1 MRIDEF
7 ASAEEQMA
15 LWKLVND
22 KVWQAIDAQR
32 QQQAQAAQ
40 AKAAKAKLKPRK
52 GRKGDRGK
60 LSIPMPP
67 PPPSPKAP
75 PAKKPEASP
84 NPQQAKPQ
92 NLQPP
97 AQGQQIAQ
105 RQPLAQPHTAAPTM
119 TPTNAST
126 APKDEV
132 FAQKLVQKNS
142 EVHGDDRH
150 SKNGYPIIPLQKPK
164 PLGVMPRPQQMR

>member
-22 KVWQAIDAQR
+22 KVWQAIETQR

-52 GRKGDRGK
+52 GRKGGRGK
-60 LSIPMPP
+60 ISIPMPP
-67 PPPSPKAP
+67 PPPSPKVP
-75 PAKKPEASP
+75 TAKKPEALA
-84 NPQQAKPQ
+84 NPQQAKSQ

-97 AQGQQIAQ
+97 AQGQQFAQ
-105 RQPLAQPHTAAPTM
+105 RQQLAQLQTAAAPIA
-119 TPTNAST
+119 PANAST
-126 APKDEV
+126 APKDGV
-132 FAQKLVQKNS
+132 LAQKLVQKNS

-150 SKNGYPIIPLQKPK
+150 SKNGYPVNPAYKVKP
-164 PLGVMPRPQQMR
+164 MTND

>member
-7 ASAEEQMA
+7 ASAEEQLA

-22 KVWQAIDAQR
+22 NVWQAIETQR
-32 QQQAQAAQ
+32 QQQVQVAQ
-40 AKAAKAKLKPRK
+40 AKAAQAKLKPRK
-52 GRKGDRGK
+52 GRKGGRGK

-84 NPQQAKPQ
+84 HPQQAKPQ
-92 NLQPP
+92 NPQPQ
-97 AQGQQIAQ
+97 AQGQHFAQ
-105 RQPLAQPHTAAPTM
+105 RQQLAQAQTAAAPIA
-119 TPTNAST
+119 PTNAST
-126 APKDEV
+126 APKDGV
-132 FAQKLVQKNS
+132 LAQKLVQKNS

-150 SKNGYPIIPLQKPK
+150 SKNGYQVNPMHKAKPM
-164 PLGVMPRPQQMR
+164 GVMPRSQQVR

>member
-15 LWKLVND
+15 LWRLVND
-22 KVWQAIDAQR
+22 NVWQAIETQR

-40 AKAAKAKLKPRK
+40 VKAAQAKSKPRK
-52 GRKGDRGK
+52 GRKGSRGK

-67 PPPSPKAP
+67 PPPSPKSP
-75 PAKKPEASP
+75 TTKKPEASA

-105 RQPLAQPHTAAPTM
+105 RQQLAQPQTAA
-119 TPTNAST
+119 TPIVPANAST
-126 APKDEV
+126 APQDGV
-132 FAQKLVQKNS
+132 FTQKLVQKNS

-150 SKNGYPIIPLQKPK
+150 SKNGYPLNPMHKVK
-164 PLGVMPRPQQMR
+164 PLGAMPRHQ

>member
-1 MRIDEF
+1 MRIVEI
-7 ASAEEQMA
+7 ANAEEQMA

-22 KVWQAIDAQR
+22 NVWQAIDAQR

-52 GRKGDRGK
+52 GRKGGMGK
-60 LSIPMPP
+60 LSTSMPP

-75 PAKKPEASP
+75 PAKKPEASA

-97 AQGQQIAQ
+97 TQGQHFAQ
-105 RQPLAQPHTAAPTM
+105 RQQLAQPYAAAAHIAPA
-119 TPTNAST
+119 NAST
-126 APKDEV
+126 APKDGV
-132 FAQKLVQKNS
+132 LAQKLVQKNS

-150 SKNGYPIIPLQKPK
+150 SKNGYPVNPVHKVKPVGAIPRAQ
-164 PLGVMPRPQQMR
+164 

>member
-22 KVWQAIDAQR
+22 NVWQAIDAQR

-40 AKAAKAKLKPRK
+40 AKAAQAKSKPRK
-52 GRKGDRGK
+52 GRKGGRGK
-60 LSIPMPP
+60 ISIPMPLP
-67 PPPSPKAP
+67 PSSPKAL
-75 PAKKPEASP
+75 PAKKPEAP
-84 NPQQAKPQ
+84 ANPQQAKPQ

-97 AQGQQIAQ
+97 AQGQHFAQ
-105 RQPLAQPHTAAPTM
+105 SQQLAQPHAAAAPIA
-119 TPTNAST
+119 PANAST
-126 APKDEV
+126 APKDGV

-150 SKNGYPIIPLQKPK
+150 SKNGYLVNPLQKPK
-164 PLGVMPRPQQMR
+164 PIGVTPRPQ

>member
-1 MRIDEF
+1 MRIVEI
-7 ASAEEQMA
+7 ASAEEQLA

-22 KVWQAIDAQR
+22 NVWQAIETQR

-52 GRKGDRGK
+52 GRKGGMGK
-60 LSIPMPP
+60 LSTSMPH

-92 NLQPP
+92 NLQAPV
-97 AQGQQIAQ
+97 QGQHFAQ
-105 RQPLAQPHTAAPTM
+105 RQQLAQPYAAAAHIAPV
-119 TPTNAST
+119 NAST
-126 APKDEV
+126 APKDGV
-132 FAQKLVQKNS
+132 LSQKLVQKNS

-150 SKNGYPIIPLQKPK
+150 SKNDFPVNPLHKPK
-164 PLGVMPRPQQMR
+164 TLGVMPRPQ